1 LDRLRRILRSHE
13 THVLRSSAAAICV
26 LAGTF
31 GASESLFT
39 AEYRLYGL
47 RGVGHF
53 VHLEEPEV
61 FAALVLRSLKDR

>member
-1 LDRLRRILRSHE
+1 
-13 THVLRSSAAAICV
+13 V

-31 GASESLFT
+31 GACESLFT